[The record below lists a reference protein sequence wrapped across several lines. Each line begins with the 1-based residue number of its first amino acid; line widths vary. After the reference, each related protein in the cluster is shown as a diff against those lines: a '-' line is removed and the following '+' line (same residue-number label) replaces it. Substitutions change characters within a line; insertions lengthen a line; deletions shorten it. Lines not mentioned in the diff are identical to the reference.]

1 MKKKMTK
8 RDSANQKNKKKKNCC
23 CKLADLG
30 NRKKKQAGRLIANFQ
45 IFCAC
50 LGL

>member
-8 RDSANQKNKKKKNCC
+8 RDSANQKNKKKCC
-23 CKLADLG
+23 CKLADHG
-30 NRKKKQAGRLIANFQ
+30 NQKKKQAGRLIANFQ
-45 IFCAC
+45 LFSAC